1 MSYIIVYTTTSDE
14 EAAQMIAD
22 RLLEENLAACVSFAP
37 VFSNYKWQGRIC
49 KESEVELQIK
59 TKAKNYKKIEKLI
72 KSLHTYEVPQIV
84 AVKITQ
90 GSHSY
95 LKWIDK
101 TLKG

>member
-14 EAAQMIAD
+14 EAAQRIAD
-22 RLLEENLAACVSFAP
+22 RLLKENLAACISFVP

-59 TKAKNYKKIEKLI
+59 TKAKNYKKIEELI
-72 KSLHTYEVPQIV
+72 KSLHTYEVPQII
-84 AVKITQ
+84 AVEITH
-90 GSHSY
+90 GLDDY

-101 TLKG
+101 TLEG